1 MPLPDVMK
9 RAAGVYR
16 FVAIA
21 GLNTLVIL
29 LVVEGLAAGANAVI
43 SMRNA
48 PDTSR
53 WAARQD
59 RQNVEYYASRPWIA
73 PMWREW
79 EEAGRL
85 DQYEPYLIFKPSPY
99 RGRFV
104 NVAADGRRV
113 TPGSICPDSGFRIY
127 LFGGSAVFGL
137 WQPDSVTI
145 AALLQQALRDRNV
158 PACVENYGAN
168 AYVSTQ
174 ELISLE
180 QALQR
185 QPPPALVLW
194 HDGWNDASIM
204 HETGVPGAHTNLSVV
219 TQRLRQRHEG
229 WRHAAGTFI
238 RSTNSYRFARWWKG
252 RSAGAT
258 AVAAQDPPSP
268 PDPAKVD
275 AVLHTYAENLRM
287 ARALSREYGF
297 RFHAFWQPTLIHSG
311 KTPSAIEARF
321 VSRLR
326 DNAPLIDSVYARI
339 QREAASL
346 PDFTYLGSVFDSVP
360 TTTYIDLTH
369 LTPDGNAIVVQR
381 MILEIERRGLVRMLP
396 SRGPPRRE

>member
-1 MPLPDVMK
+1 MSLPDVMK
-9 RAAGVYR
+9 RAAGFYR
-16 FVAIA
+16 FAAIA

-29 LVVEGLAAGANAVI
+29 LLVEGLAAAANAAVNPQ
-43 SMRNA
+43 RG
-48 PDTSR
+48 PDPVVL
-53 WAARQD
+53 AARHD
-59 RQNVEYYASRPWIA
+59 RENVEYYASHPWIA

-99 RGRFV
+99 QGRYV
-104 NVAADGRRV
+104 NVGDDGRRV
-113 TPGSICPDSGFRIY
+113 TPGSTCPDSAFRVY

-137 WQPDSVTI
+137 WQPDSLTI
-145 AALLQQALRDRNV
+145 ASLLQQALRDRNI

-174 ELISLE
+174 ELISL
-180 QALQR
+180 QRALQG

-204 HETGVPGAHTNLSVV
+204 HETGMPGAHTNLSVV
-219 TQRLRQRHEG
+219 TQRFKQRHEG
-229 WRHAAGTFI
+229 LRHAAVTFV

-252 RSAGAT
+252 RRGEATTGAAT
-258 AVAAQDPPSP
+258 GPPP
-268 PDPAKVD
+268 TPDPAKVD
-275 AVLHTYAENLRM
+275 AVVHTYAENLRM

-311 KTPSAIEARF
+311 KTLSAVEARF

-369 LTPDGNAIVVQR
+369 LTPDGNAIVVQH
-381 MILEIERRGLVRMLP
+381 MILELERRGLLP
-396 SRGPPRRE
+396 TPRSK